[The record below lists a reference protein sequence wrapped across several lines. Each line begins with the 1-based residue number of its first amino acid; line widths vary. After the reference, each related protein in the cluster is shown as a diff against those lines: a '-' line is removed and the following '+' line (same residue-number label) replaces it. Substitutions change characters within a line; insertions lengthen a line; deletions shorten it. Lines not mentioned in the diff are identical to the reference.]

1 MGFFYLLLVLIYFP
15 GLFEDIGINKVI
27 IKYLADSII
36 VGYFI
41 AKYRTMI
48 FPKKSLII
56 LSFLIV
62 LISVISTIIN
72 NQGVLFGVQYARFAF
87 LSMLLFYIAFNFR
100 WSFSTL
106 LKFER
111 FFAVILIVQVIF
123 SLKTIF
129 ITNNIEE
136 SVVGTI
142 TRSGGEIAA
151 TLPMFALA
159 PLLSKYLY
167 IRKKRL
173 LLLSILLITIGI
185 ASGKRAFIFYM
196 PLIALIIYLLYL
208 VQENKIT
215 LRYVLKSIVI
225 AGLLVLCFNII
236 VNVFLFFNK
245 NEGLGREGQSP
256 LEYALSYNKGITQ
269 EGIITGRW
277 SASLKILDE
286 TGEEPIKDLL
296 GYGPKILMGKS
307 GDFDKYKIDYGIV
320 GWSRDV
326 LSIGWA
332 GMIFFVLFVYSL
344 TGLRDLMHSAEDISL
359 AYIKLTTSASL
370 LIFVIV
376 YFTYGVTFSAFGVLL
391 YVYVIFS
398 GIFQRMLYWG
408 LDYDN

>member
-27 IKYLADSII
+27 IKYLADLII

-62 LISVISTIIN
+62 LISVISSIIY
-72 NQGVLFGVQYARFAF
+72 NQGILFGVQYARFAF

-173 LLLSILLITIGI
+173 LFLSIL
-185 ASGKRAFIFYM
+185 
-196 PLIALIIYLLYL
+196 
-208 VQENKIT
+208 
-215 LRYVLKSIVI
+215 
-225 AGLLVLCFNII
+225 
-236 VNVFLFFNK
+236 
-245 NEGLGREGQSP
+245 
-256 LEYALSYNKGITQ
+256 
-269 EGIITGRW
+269 
-277 SASLKILDE
+277 
-286 TGEEPIKDLL
+286 
-296 GYGPKILMGKS
+296 
-307 GDFDKYKIDYGIV
+307 
-320 GWSRDV
+320 
-326 LSIGWA
+326 
-332 GMIFFVLFVYSL
+332 
-344 TGLRDLMHSAEDISL
+344 
-359 AYIKLTTSASL
+359 
-370 LIFVIV
+370 
-376 YFTYGVTFSAFGVLL
+376 
-391 YVYVIFS
+391 
-398 GIFQRMLYWG
+398 
-408 LDYDN
+408 